1 MFVGLISDVGGKD
14 AHKEAALWALGRAL
28 REKGV
33 LSVILREPAYSGNVS
48 EFLAGQMA
56 VLSHEREVLRRYGVF
71 DQLSGFA
78 GVEEAS
84 CRSFEDSVWAGG
96 KKVPVYDRAL
106 FLLPQL
112 RYHGIS
118 QKPETEEKYIF
129 VDVSAMTDEIARAIG
144 ELAKQRGISSV
155 VLVRYGEGD
164 NRMLFEGTGL
174 TLLDGISGEDTK
186 GYVGALWM
194 SAGVVTD
201 RYVGVSLALIHEK
214 PFLAVKTSIAEDGQ
228 IRALL
233 EFFNLVEHIYN
244 SGEKIGDCFEIP
256 DQDSLH
262 KGLRALR
269 DKEGG
274 RVAGELLFED
284 ANMLVK
290 CPVKIPLS
298 QCSACGACEAVCAEN
313 AIHMEADEYGFL
325 HPVVTESLCTDCG
338 SCSEVCIK
346 RGQRQ
351 LVQFPDE
358 SYPRFYLA
366 QSKERSGAAYSGIFG
381 QMVRYLIKERDAI
394 VFGGILDE
402 ELRPVVIY
410 TQDADMAERFAE
422 KRYLVNDTRHAFRK
436 VKEFLDAD
444 RFVVYTGSACEC
456 AGLRGYLKRHY
467 PKLFLCEL
475 LCHETI
481 SNKAFGMYV
490 DMLSRRKDSKLKNI
504 RFGDFSAGT
513 KAESAV
519 LYTEYENGEN
529 GRVKFSKS
537 RYMQMIEQQLAVNE
551 ACANCSYLGKK
562 RVGDITL
569 ADFQKNTADLPRA
582 WADACVAVVSTAKGG
597 RVLRQ
602 LEEAQVTP
610 VEFDSLLR
618 HLYKK
623 TAAMPNERP
632 AMLKLLQA
640 GDLAGIFKN
649 VTKK

>member
-244 SGEKIGDCFEIP
+244 SGEKIGDCFEI
-256 DQDSLH
+256 QI
-262 KGLRALR
+262 R
-269 DKEGG
+269 
-274 RVAGELLFED
+274 
-284 ANMLVK
+284 
-290 CPVKIPLS
+290 I
-298 QCSACGACEAVCAEN
+298 AC
-313 AIHMEADEYGFL
+313 
-325 HPVVTESLCTDCG
+325 TKDC
-338 SCSEVCIK
+338 V
-346 RGQRQ
+346 
-351 LVQFPDE
+351 
-358 SYPRFYLA
+358 
-366 QSKERSGAAYSGIFG
+366 
-381 QMVRYLIKERDAI
+381 
-394 VFGGILDE
+394 
-402 ELRPVVIY
+402 
-410 TQDADMAERFAE
+410 RFAIRRE
-422 KRYLVNDTRHAFRK
+422 GAWQGNF
-436 VKEFLDAD
+436 
-444 RFVVYTGSACEC
+444 C
-456 AGLRGYLKRHY
+456 LR
-467 PKLFLCEL
+467 
-475 LCHETI
+475 
-481 SNKAFGMYV
+481 
-490 DMLSRRKDSKLKNI
+490 
-504 RFGDFSAGT
+504 
-513 KAESAV
+513 
-519 LYTEYENGEN
+519 
-529 GRVKFSKS
+529 
-537 RYMQMIEQQLAVNE
+537 
-551 ACANCSYLGKK
+551 
-562 RVGDITL
+562 
-569 ADFQKNTADLPRA
+569 
-582 WADACVAVVSTAKGG
+582 
-597 RVLRQ
+597 
-602 LEEAQVTP
+602 
-610 VEFDSLLR
+610 
-618 HLYKK
+618 
-623 TAAMPNERP
+623 MPTCWLN
-632 AMLKLLQA
+632 AL
-640 GDLAGIFKN
+640 
-649 VTKK
+649 